1 MGSDVQRTTAAGRM
15 LRCRARRAAGI
26 VRVSINLTSGGIA
39 QLIEAGFLSA
49 AERDDAKA
57 VREAFVRAA
66 VAGGLAAAN

>member
-1 MGSDVQRTTAAGRM
+1 MGSDARQTTAATRM
-15 LRCRARRAAGI
+15 RRCRERRAAGI
-26 VRVSINLTSGGIA
+26 VRVSINLTSAGIA

-49 AERDDAKA
+49 ADRDDGKA